1 MELYLTALKF
11 DECPRCQRHEVMKT
25 VAPVLH
31 PIDVGKAW
39 SVLGVDVIGPLPTAV
54 KGKGSFYAWLLYV

>member
-1 MELYLTALKF
+1 MELYLTALKV
-11 DECPRCQRHEVMKT
+11 DECPRCQPHEVMKT

-39 SVLGVDVIGPLPTAV
+39 SVLGVDLIGPLPTAA
-54 KGKGSFYAWLLYV
+54 KGKR